1 MRPRWA
7 TRPSPSRAPSG
18 SCSSCSGPAAT
29 TSRSSPTCPRIRPW
43 WNASSGCATAFARR
57 TAWQPRSASDRGSCT
72 RPVSSTREG
81 LTLASSSS
89 SPPIRRR
96 TFRSRGGRSPS
107 ARSSRPRRWATS
119 PRSSVAAGAPC
130 GCTSAIS
137 TRDSSGWRRWSTRP
151 SGCRDE
157 AAGQPGDP
165 DLRHSKVGSS
175 MQVGIAG
182 LGRMGAGMAR
192 RAARGGHDVVAWNR
206 TEAVATE
213 IAGEAENDGRIAVA
227 EPMERLVE
235 MMAAPR
241 HVVIS
246 VPSGKATDDMIDQL
260 AGILEPGDVIV
271 DAGNSRFH
279 DSRRHA
285 VELAEKGIEWLDMG
299 VSGGVWGLQVGFCAM
314 LGGKREVFDRFEP
327 VVKTLAPENGYLYC
341 GDAGAGHYTKMVHN
355 GIEYGI
361 MQAYGE
367 GFDILH
373 ASDYDLD
380 LAAIARM
387 WNNGSVI
394 RSWLLELAGNAFEKE
409 GSDLEKVHGWV
420 ADSGEGR
427 WTVAEAIDHDV
438 PAPIITLSLIE
449 RFRSRREPDS
459 YTDRVL
465 AALRNE
471 FGGHAIKDRG

>member
-1 MRPRWA
+1 
-7 TRPSPSRAPSG
+7 
-18 SCSSCSGPAAT
+18 
-29 TSRSSPTCPRIRPW
+29 
-43 WNASSGCATAFARR
+43 
-57 TAWQPRSASDRGSCT
+57 
-72 RPVSSTREG
+72 
-81 LTLASSSS
+81 
-89 SPPIRRR
+89 
-96 TFRSRGGRSPS
+96 
-107 ARSSRPRRWATS
+107 
-119 PRSSVAAGAPC
+119 
-130 GCTSAIS
+130 
-137 TRDSSGWRRWSTRP
+137 
-151 SGCRDE
+151 
-157 AAGQPGDP
+157 
-165 DLRHSKVGSS
+165 

-206 TEAVATE
+206 TESVTAEVA
-213 IAGEAENDGRIAVA
+213 AEPENAGRISVA
-227 EPMERLVE
+227 EPLDRLVE
-235 MMAAPR
+235 LMTPPR

-246 VPSGKATDDMIDQL
+246 VPSGDATHDLIEQL

-279 DSRRHA
+279 DSKKHA
-285 VELAEKGIEWLDMG
+285 EQLGAKGIEWLDMG

-314 LGGKREVFDRFEP
+314 LGGKPEVFERFEP

-341 GDAGAGHYTKMVHN
+341 GAAGAGHYTKMVHN

-380 LAAIARM
+380 LAAIARL

-409 GSDLEKVHGWV
+409 GNDLERITGWV
-420 ADSGEGR
+420 SDSGEGR

-438 PAPIITLSLIE
+438 PAPVITLSLIE
-449 RFRSRREPDS
+449 RFRSRRAPDS

-471 FGGHAIKDRG
+471 FGGHALKDRE